1 MNQNQAI
8 TDKYYNDYKVENM
21 DRYSLELF
29 GYPSVN
35 IKGGWVRYDDVT
47 PLLSKIEELNKTAE
61 VTDKAIDLVYADNDL
76 SIIRHTK
83 KIEEQ
88 DIRIRELFSLYEE
101 TRLIKDSWVT
111 RATILAAVFF
121 VEQLFIYYFTT

>member
-1 MNQNQAI
+1 M
-8 TDKYYNDYKVENM
+8 
-21 DRYSLELF
+21 
-29 GYPSVN
+29 
-35 IKGGWVRYDDVT
+35 
-47 PLLSKIEELNKTAE
+47 
-61 VTDKAIDLVYADNDL
+61 DKAIDLVYADNDL

-121 VEQLFIYYFTT
+121 VEQLFIYLLFHHMTQKFMDSPVRTA

>member
-1 MNQNQAI
+1 MLGNAI
-8 TDKYYNDYKVENM
+8 VFPIPAPEGAGFYGSTDKYYNDYKVENM

-83 KIEEQ
+83 KN
-88 DIRIRELFSLYEE
+88 RRTGY
-101 TRLIKDSWVT
+101 
-111 RATILAAVFF
+111 
-121 VEQLFIYYFTT
+121 